1 MVCATACKGF
11 QMATR
16 LPLQLTFSQAAE
28 SKSLTLS
35 SLVGVGRSARG
46 LHVEWER
53 TCLGP
58 AGDW

>member
-1 MVCATACKGF
+1 
-11 QMATR
+11 MATR